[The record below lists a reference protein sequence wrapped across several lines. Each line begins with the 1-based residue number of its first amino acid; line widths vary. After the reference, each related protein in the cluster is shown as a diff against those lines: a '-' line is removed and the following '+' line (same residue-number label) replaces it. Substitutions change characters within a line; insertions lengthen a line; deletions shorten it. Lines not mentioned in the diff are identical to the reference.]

1 MANQVSARLKGDD
14 YQHLYSW
21 LVALELLL
29 PGKKVKTV
37 TIEDP
42 LAGSVDDVTVR
53 YEDDAETPDKFY
65 QLKYHVDQRS
75 EYSSNSLIAH
85 KDNESS
91 LLEKFWRTWKLLKN
105 ESRPVELYL
114 ISNWG
119 WDSTDDFKAVIDGES
134 KSVKPD
140 FLTASKRS
148 GLGKIREK
156 WRNALRADEFEFAK
170 FIRTL
175 RFRCGNDCSDELA
188 ERVVERMERLG
199 LKSDVAALLIVVGV
213 VRTWIKKGK
222 QQLVRG
228 DIEQIIKDYD
238 LRAAEDA
245 EASITVYLN
254 TVKTQKFE
262 IQPDYLLDWRD
273 YFEGEP
279 NKKGHQ
285 LKNPAHWNTVLLPQL
300 DALEA
305 QVQQETS
312 VKLIK
317 ARGFAR
323 LSAWLAFGHRFGET
337 ANFKIEVD
345 QNGPHWRTDAKR
357 ADDFRLISVEENF
370 GSGTADENDTVAV
383 GVSVTYELDDDV
395 RSYLNE
401 SEEKISSL
409 LLLRPVR
416 GLGRV
421 CLRGAGDVVALA
433 DAVKDLTR
441 RLVRRNRAQKLLF
454 FYCGPLAG
462 ACFIGHRLNAVCRE
476 IQIMEDQQPGYA
488 PSFLLT

>member
-21 LVALELLL
+21 LVALELLI
-29 PGKKVKTV
+29 PSKKAKTV
-37 TIEDP
+37 TVEDSS
-42 LAGSVDDVTVR
+42 AGSVDDVTVK
-53 YEDDAETPDKFY
+53 YEDDAGTPDKFY

-75 EYSSNSLIAH
+75 EYSSDSLIAH

-105 ESRPVELYL
+105 QPRSIELYL

-119 WDSTDDFKAVIDGES
+119 WDSADDFKAVIDGES
-134 KSVKPD
+134 KSVKPE
-140 FLTASKRS
+140 FLSATKRT

-156 WRNALRADEFEFAK
+156 WRSALGADESEFAE

-199 LKSDVAALLIVVGV
+199 LKCDVRALLIVVGV
-213 VRTWIKKGK
+213 VRDWIKKGK
-222 QQLVRG
+222 QQLVRS
-228 DIEQIIKDYD
+228 DIERIIKDYN

-245 EASITVYLN
+245 EASITIYLN

-285 LKNPAHWNTVLLPQL
+285 LKRPADWNAVLLPQL
-300 DALEA
+300 DALET

-312 VKLIK
+312 IKLVK

-323 LSAWLAFGHRFGET
+323 LSAWFAFGHRFCET

-345 QNGPHWRTDAKR
+345 QNGSLWRSDAKR
-357 ADDFRLISVEENF
+357 ANEFRLKAVEETVE
-370 GSGTADENDTVAV
+370 SGASEESKTVAV
-383 GVSVTYELDDDV
+383 GISVTYELDDDV
-395 RSYLNE
+395 RSHLRE
-401 SEEKISSL
+401 SEEKVSSL
-409 LLLRPVR
+409 LLLRPER
-416 GLGRV
+416 GLGRDS
-421 CLRGAGDVVALA
+421 LHDASDVVALA
-433 DAVKDLTR
+433 DAVKDATR
-441 RLVRRNRAQKLLF
+441 QFVRRNRAKKLLV

-476 IQIMEDQQPGYA
+476 IQIMEDQQPGYS